1 MGSEGPAWPSVNASR
16 STNQRSRQQPR
27 ERGGRL
33 LLEVRGVPKRRL
45 PASWPVLRRPGSLGT
60 SVQERSDKTGLGS
73 CNQVSRRSLSA
84 LILSGLAIVAAVAAV
99 IVVAAV
105 SGVSLDRVFE
115 HFRPWWIVVVAIAE
129 AVSFVPYMLAYRQM
143 TVVAGLQPPS
153 LPVIITVVL
162 SGFGPF
168 VVGGGFRLDQ
178 AALMKV
184 YGDRQTAR
192 VQVVGLIA
200 LEWAVLAPFACVSAI
215 ALLITGADVM
225 ASLLW
230 PWALCVPAGFALGLW
245 LTVPGRSLSPLRR
258 FAPVAGVL
266 DGVGMLHQL
275 IRAPGRTS
283 PAWLS
288 MTLYWAAEIIALYA
302 ALRMF
307 GVDLNP
313 ARVVLAYA
321 TGYVV
326 TRRSLPLAGAA
337 ITEVLLTFA
346 LHWVGVPL
354 GPALAAVVT
363 YRLFNLILVSIPA
376 LLANRLLD
384 PSLGQ

>member
-1 MGSEGPAWPSVNASR
+1 
-16 STNQRSRQQPR
+16 
-27 ERGGRL
+27 
-33 LLEVRGVPKRRL
+33 
-45 PASWPVLRRPGSLGT
+45 
-60 SVQERSDKTGLGS
+60 
-73 CNQVSRRSLSA
+73 
-84 LILSGLAIVAAVAAV
+84 
-99 IVVAAV
+99 
-105 SGVSLDRVFE
+105 
-115 HFRPWWIVVVAIAE
+115 
-129 AVSFVPYMLAYRQM
+129 MLAYRQM

-178 AALMKV
+178 AALTKV

-192 VQVVGLIA
+192 VQVAGLIA
-200 LEWAVLAPFACVSAI
+200 LEWAVLAPFACLSAI
-215 ALLITGADVM
+215 VLLIDGRHVM
-225 ASLLW
+225 GSLLW

-245 LTVPGRSLSPLRR
+245 LTVPGRSISLAAPLR
-258 FAPVAGVL
+258 PVAAAL
-266 DGVGMLHQL
+266 DGVGLLHQL
-275 IRAPGRTS
+275 IRAPVRTS

-288 MTLYWAAEIIALYA
+288 MTLYWAAEIVALYA

-307 GVDLNP
+307 GVHLSP
-313 ARVVLAYA
+313 ARVVLAYG

-346 LHWVGVPL
+346 LHWVGAPL

-363 YRLFNLILVSIPA
+363 YRMFNLILVSVPS
-376 LLANRLLD
+376 LLANGCFTLRWRADGGLVSGKVRIFWGARAGLYWVA
-384 PSLGQ
+384 

>member
-1 MGSEGPAWPSVNASR
+1 
-16 STNQRSRQQPR
+16 
-27 ERGGRL
+27 
-33 LLEVRGVPKRRL
+33 
-45 PASWPVLRRPGSLGT
+45 
-60 SVQERSDKTGLGS
+60 LGS
-73 CNQVSRRSLSA
+73 CNEVSRRSLSA
-84 LILSGLAIVAAVAAV
+84 LVLSGLAIVAAVAAV
-99 IVVAAV
+99 IVLAAV
-105 SGVSLDRVFE
+105 GGVSVDRVFE
-115 HFRPWWIVVVAIAE
+115 HFRPWWIVVVAVAE
-129 AVSFVPYMLAYRQM
+129 AVSFAPYMLAYRQL
-143 TVVAGLQPPS
+143 TLIAGLRPPS

-178 AALMKV
+178 EALMKV

-200 LEWAVLAPFACVSAI
+200 LEWAVLAPLACLSAI
-215 ALLITGADVM
+215 VLLITGADVM
-225 ASLLW
+225 GSLLW
-230 PWALCVPAGFALGLW
+230 PWALCVPVGFAVGLW

-258 FAPVAGVL
+258 FGPVAAAL

-288 MTLYWAAEIIALYA
+288 MTLYWATEIVAVYA
-302 ALRMF
+302 ALRIF
-307 GVDLNP
+307 GVHLDP

-337 ITEVLLTFA
+337 ITEVLLTFS

-354 GPALAAVVT
+354 GPALAAVAT
-363 YRLFNLILVSIPA
+363 YRLFNLILLAIPA

-384 PSLGQ
+384 PALAR